1 MQNSQSFR
9 TQYCKTIFVD
19 HPKDLSVLHFD
30 SKQAILQNVTVF
42 YSIAPPTQD
51 ILGTRPTTFQLQM
64 LETFQSDSF
73 GIKWVAQSSG
83 RKSQD
88 PSSRVSFRDNSSLR
102 VFISFFRSL
111 LFSLLFASFKT
122 FLEGESISSY
132 FRANLNQKMFL
143 FFPRN
148 ISQKTKRT
156 NDRQNFSSIP
166 LPDQRP
172 SEQFIF
178 HA

>member
-1 MQNSQSFR
+1 
-9 TQYCKTIFVD
+9 
-19 HPKDLSVLHFD
+19 
-30 SKQAILQNVTVF
+30 
-42 YSIAPPTQD
+42 
-51 ILGTRPTTFQLQM
+51 M

-143 FFPRN
+143 FFPAKYLSEN
-148 ISQKTKRT
+148 ETNKRQT
-156 NDRQNFSSIP
+156 EFLFHSSARSTSFRKVHFSC
-166 LPDQRP
+166 LR
-172 SEQFIF
+172 
-178 HA
+178 HTWNVHV